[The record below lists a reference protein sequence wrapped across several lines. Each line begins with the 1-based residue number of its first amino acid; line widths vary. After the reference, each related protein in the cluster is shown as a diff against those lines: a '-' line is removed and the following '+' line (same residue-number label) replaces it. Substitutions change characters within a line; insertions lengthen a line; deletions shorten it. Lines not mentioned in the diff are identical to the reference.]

1 MSSKEKEDRLKLGKE
16 RLHNETKV
24 KGENKRKQQ
33 EISLTVDIC
42 RLKRKH
48 LVMFHRLEYDL
59 LLNEINE
66 QKAVLLKNHH
76 LLEQHLNATYL
87 LKQRHLNILQK
98 YLSLIFKRIVE
109 ENSLYII
116 TLRVTTFLNPYFIQ
130 VKLN

>member
-1 MSSKEKEDRLKLGKE
+1 LSSKEKDERLKLGKE

-33 EISLTVDIC
+33 EINLTLDIC

-48 LVMFHRLEYDL
+48 LVMFHKLEYDL

-76 LLEQHLNATYL
+76 LLEHHLNATYL
-87 LKQRHLNILQK
+87 LKQRHLNTLQK
-98 YLSLIFKRIVE
+98 YLSFDL
-109 ENSLYII
+109 
-116 TLRVTTFLNPYFIQ
+116 
-130 VKLN
+130 